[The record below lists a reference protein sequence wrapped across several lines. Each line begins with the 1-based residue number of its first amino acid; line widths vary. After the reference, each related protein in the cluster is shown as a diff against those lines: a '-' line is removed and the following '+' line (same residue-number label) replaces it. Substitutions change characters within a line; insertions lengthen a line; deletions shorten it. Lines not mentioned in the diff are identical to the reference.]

1 MKVEFL
7 TELYLERTYKDKN
20 VADPFAICTGMGSS
34 EDASIEEAFKHLKEH
49 YTDFAPNQIAKIET
63 YQIPQHYTEQELA

>member
-1 MKVEFL
+1 MSI
-7 TELYLERTYKDKN
+7 TENLKEIKKSLPTSVTL
-20 VADPFAICTGMGSS
+20 VAVSKTKPN
-34 EDASIEEAFKHLKEH
+34 ASIEEAFKHLKEH